1 MIAKY
6 NTQINID
13 GKNYPIID
21 AEAQKN
27 LVYSQNEIDTGKI
40 WIDGKKI
47 YRKVATK
54 TITTSGSVNIIDGF
68 DVSLINDI
76 ISISGSIKQP
86 SGAITPISYYDSEL
100 DGAFIYM
107 SKDLNSF
114 VLNCRKFGVGYV
126 ILIVEYTKT
135 TN

>member
-1 MIAKY
+1 MGIKAILKEFKKRQD
-6 NTQINID
+6 T
-13 GKNYPIID
+13 
-21 AEAQKN
+21 EAQKS
-27 LVYSQNEIDTGKI
+27 LVYSQNETDTGKI

-54 TITTSGSVNIIDGF
+54 TITTPGSINIIDGF
-68 DVSLINDI
+68 DVSLINNI
-76 ISISGSIKQP
+76 ISISGSIKQS
-86 SGAITPISYYDSEL
+86 SGAITPISYYVNES

-114 VLNCRKFGVGYV
+114 VLNGKQFGIGDV

-135 TN
+135 TD

>member
-1 MIAKY
+1 METVNQIEY
-6 NTQINID
+6 NGALYDVQ
-13 GKNYPIID
+13 D

-27 LVYSQNEIDTGKI
+27 LVYSQSETDTGKI

-47 YRKVATK
+47 YRKVAIK
-54 TITTSGSVNIIDGF
+54 TITTPGSLNIIDGF

-86 SGAITPISYYDSEL
+86 SGAITPISYYVNES

-114 VLNCRKFGVGYV
+114 VLNGKQFGIGNV

>member
-1 MIAKY
+1 MFMGIKAILKEFKKRQD
-6 NTQINID
+6 T
-13 GKNYPIID
+13 
-21 AEAQKN
+21 EAQKS
-27 LVYSQNEIDTGKI
+27 LVYSQNETDTGKI

-54 TITTSGSVNIIDGF
+54 TITTPGSINIIDGF
-68 DVSLINDI
+68 DVSLINNI
-76 ISISGSIKQP
+76 ISISGSIKQS
-86 SGAITPISYYDSEL
+86 SGAITPISYYVNES

-114 VLNCRKFGVGYV
+114 VLNGKQFGIGDV

-135 TN
+135 TD